1 MSDFSFLG
9 IVWVEWVGYIASAF
23 VLISL
28 MMASLL
34 KLRIIN
40 LIGASIFCIY
50 GLLIA
55 SYPVAVMNFLIAVSN
70 ICYLLKYRNIKE
82 EFSIM
87 EASPNSTFLGRFL
100 DINYNEIKKYFP
112 YFVFDNTIHNVS
124 FYILRNMNVAGI
136 FMATHYETNTLK
148 IVLDYVT
155 PEYRDFKI
163 GNYIHHQLVK
173 YFLAKG
179 YRNLLCATNNPTH
192 IKYLEK
198 MGYKKTIMNNQ
209 TVYIK
214 ALQ

>member
-1 MSDFSFLG
+1 
-9 IVWVEWVGYIASAF
+9 
-23 VLISL
+23 
-28 MMASLL
+28 MMASIL

-50 GLLIA
+50 GLLIE
-55 SYPVAVMNFLIAVSN
+55 SYPVAVMNFLIALSN
-70 ICYLLKYRNIKE
+70 IYYLLKYRNIKE

-100 DINYNEIKKYFP
+100 ELNYNEIKKYFP
-112 YFVFDNTIHNVS
+112 NFVFDNTIHNVS

-136 FMATHYETNTLK
+136 FIATHYSSDTLK

-155 PEYRDFKI
+155 
-163 GNYIHHQLVK
+163 
-173 YFLAKG
+173 KG
-179 YRNLLCATNNPTH
+179 YRNLLCETNNPAH

-198 MGYKKTIMNNQ
+198 MGYQKTTVNNQ

-214 ALQ
+214 TLQ